1 MASRVDLGDG
11 SCPEAANLG
20 FSPPPRL
27 YDMHGMIFP
36 VGEGSVDWGSRSPGC
51 VPSEPGGVKNGNGV
65 SSGRLVPSMAPLGHG
80 LLLSEVLVLGLRASV
95 SNASPSACMDVG
107 SGRAALGSSAD
118 CISLGV
124 LEG

>member
-1 MASRVDLGDG
+1 MSKGAAAISIIMALV
-11 SCPEAANLG
+11 LG
-20 FSPPPRL
+20 FV
-27 YDMHGMIFP
+27 
-36 VGEGSVDWGSRSPGC
+36 VGNITGSRT
-51 VPSEPGGVKNGNGV
+51 PSEPGGVKNGNGV

>member
-1 MASRVDLGDG
+1 
-11 SCPEAANLG
+11 
-20 FSPPPRL
+20 
-27 YDMHGMIFP
+27 
-36 VGEGSVDWGSRSPGC
+36 
-51 VPSEPGGVKNGNGV
+51 
-65 SSGRLVPSMAPLGHG
+65 VPSMAPLGHG

-118 CISLGV
+118 CMSLGV

>member
-1 MASRVDLGDG
+1 MASRVDVGDG
-11 SCPEAANLG
+11 SCPEAANLS

-27 YDMHGMIFP
+27 YDKHGMIFP

-51 VPSEPGGVKNGNGV
+51 VKNGNCV